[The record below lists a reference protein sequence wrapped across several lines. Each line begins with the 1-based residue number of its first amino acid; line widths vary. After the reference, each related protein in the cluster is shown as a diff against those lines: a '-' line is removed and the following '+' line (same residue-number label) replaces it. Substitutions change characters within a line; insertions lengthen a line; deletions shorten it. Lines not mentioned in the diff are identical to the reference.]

1 MKYVASTP
9 DGNHLVEMSD
19 DEMRVFVRLA
29 RTENKEGIN
38 VAYGFDPSV
47 MPRIDLSDTFGQ
59 IIAYI
64 ETATILNELE
74 TNLNLMR
81 QAFKN
86 RDGEVLVQA
95 SPGNEDVIGEFVSR
109 GIREV
114 MGKHE

>member
-29 RTENKEGIN
+29 RTKNKEGIN

-86 RDGEVLVQA
+86 RGW
-95 SPGNEDVIGEFVSR
+95 EDAGIGI
-109 GIREV
+109 GKV
-114 MGKHE
+114 MGGPISGKDLHVVGEHE